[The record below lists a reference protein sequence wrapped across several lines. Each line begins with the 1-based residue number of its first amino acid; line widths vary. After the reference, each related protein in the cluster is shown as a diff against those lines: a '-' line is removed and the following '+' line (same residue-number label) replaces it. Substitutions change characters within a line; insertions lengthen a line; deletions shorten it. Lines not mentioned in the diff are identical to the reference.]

1 MIARGELRASRA
13 AEHPADNL
21 RRAKAGNRLAAS
33 AAVLMAALWSASPA
47 GLGADGGGVEIEVW
61 HTFGANSADEGI
73 FLDAVGA
80 FEAAHPEIAVEPVRI
95 PYLQN
100 LQQFINSS
108 QGGEAPDLVRLSDTE
123 IGRIGHVSVEG
134 LPLLEDLRAHLTPA
148 QRSRFEPRA
157 LNAMRYGTSLS
168 AVPVSQGTLA
178 LIYNKA
184 LFDAAG
190 LGYPRPDWTTDDMI
204 AAAAALTGDDVLGLA
219 VPLKWSYWFIPFLT
233 GFGATLFD
241 ATDNPT
247 LDSPGSARALGWF
260 LDLER
265 VHGVA
270 ASSTGIEA
278 MTTQFQL
285 GRAAMVLDGS
295 WNWNAYRAAG
305 LDLGV
310 EVMPIVAETNLR
322 MGPMF
327 SVFGWGVSK
336 QSAVKV
342 EAVKL
347 ALWLSSSDVQKEF
360 ALETYMMPALGALA
374 DDPEIAA
381 DTTLNAYLRQAAFGA
396 EVPTTR
402 ATFMVFEQLDTA
414 LELTS
419 SGRMDARSALRAA
432 DEEMDRILRR

>member
-1 MIARGELRASRA
+1 
-13 AEHPADNL
+13 
-21 RRAKAGNRLAAS
+21 
-33 AAVLMAALWSASPA
+33 MAAFGERSGRRGAGSQPA
-47 GLGADGGGVEIEVW
+47 LGALVLLIAALFVPVSGFGAEAETETASLEVW
-61 HTFGANSADEGI
+61 HTFGANSVDERI
-73 FLDAVGA
+73 FLDAVAA

-123 IGRIGHVSVEG
+123 LGRIGHISVEG
-134 LPLLEDLRAHLTPA
+134 LPLLEDLRPHLTPV

-157 LNAMRYGTSLS
+157 LNAMRYGTSLY
-168 AVPVSQGTLA
+168 AIPVSQGTLA

-190 LGYPRPDWTTDDMI
+190 VDYPRDDWTTDDLI
-204 AAAAALTGDDVLGLA
+204 AAAKSLTGDDALGFA

-241 ATDNPT
+241 SEDNPT
-247 LDSPGSARALGWF
+247 LDSPGSERALEWF

-270 ASSTGIEA
+270 ASSTGIEN
-278 MTTQFQL
+278 MSTQFQL
-285 GRAAMVLDGS
+285 SRAAMVLDGS
-295 WNWNAYRAAG
+295 WNWNAYLAAG

-310 EVMPIVAETNLR
+310 AVMPVVSETGLR

-327 SVFGWGVSK
+327 SVFGWAVSK
-336 QSAVKV
+336 QSASKV

-347 ALWLSSSDVQKEF
+347 AQWLSSYDVQKEF
-360 ALETYMMPALGALA
+360 ALETYMIPALGALA
-374 DDPEIAA
+374 TDPDIAA
-381 DTTLNAYLRQAAFGA
+381 DTTLNIYLQQAEFGA

-402 ATFMVFEQLDTA
+402 ATFMVFEQLETA

-419 SGRMDARSALRAA
+419 SGQMDARSALQAA
-432 DEEMDRILRR
+432 NQEMNRILRR